1 MLGAEDALGPAGR
14 YTHDH
19 PPVRNVLAE
28 HTAKLSRGQ
37 RIADRLT
44 AAMGSWPFIIIQSA
58 VLLLW
63 IVVNVYLL
71 VLARTHPGF
80 LRSWDP
86 YPFIL
91 LNLVLSFQAAYTG
104 PIVMMS
110 QNRASEKDR
119 LMAQHDY
126 DLNVKSEQEIRVI
139 MEHLAHQDRLLLEA
153 IRRVEALP
161 PPVQPATA
169 KLDEILKRLEANDRG
184 VLARITR
191 MEAADAAAGSHN
203 AAWKS
208 EAIPDQNGRAS
219 P

>member
-1 MLGAEDALGPAGR
+1 MLGVEDTLGPAGR

-19 PPVRNVLAE
+19 PPVRNVLVE
-28 HTAKLSRGQ
+28 HAAKLSRGQ

-58 VLLLW
+58 VLLVW
-63 IVVNVYLL
+63 IAVNVYLL
-71 VLARTHPGF
+71 VLTRTHPGF

-126 DLNVKSEQEIRVI
+126 DLNVKSEREIRVI
-139 MEHLAHQDRLLLEA
+139 MEHLAHQDRLLLDA

-161 PPVQPATA
+161 PLQPATA
-169 KLDEILKRLEANDRG
+169 KLDEILRRLEANDRG

-191 MEAADAAAGSHN
+191 MEAMAAGSDS
-203 AAWKS
+203 AAGS
-208 EAIPDQNGRAS
+208 NGATIHQNSGDS